1 MSEKPRVLL
10 VEDDPAIAEVL
21 RLACADAGFELVV
34 VSDLATARRHLDTSH
49 WHAALLDWNLPD
61 GTGIDL
67 CRELRAESTLPILLL
82 TARRDEIDRVL
93 GLELGAD
100 DYIVKPFSPREVV
113 ARIRAVLRRQR
124 WAESPAPEEAADA
137 VVVDDRRRE
146 VRVEGQALSLTRTE
160 YRLVHTLV
168 RSPGRVFTRAELIER
183 AWDAAHVQDRVVD
196 SVVSRVRRK
205 LGHTAEGEPRIRTVH
220 GVGYAFAEEGRSN
233 P

>member
-1 MSEKPRVLL
+1 MSEKPCVLL

-21 RLACADAGFELVV
+21 RLACVDAGLELTVAP
-34 VSDLATARRHLDTSH
+34 DLATARRHLDANG
-49 WHAALLDWNLPD
+49 WHAVLLDWNLPD

-67 CRELRAESTLPILLL
+67 CRELRTSSTLPILLL

-113 ARIRAVLRRQR
+113 ARVRAVLRRQR
-124 WAESPAPEEAADA
+124 WAEHGPAPEESPGA
-137 VVVDDRRRE
+137 VVVDERRRE

-160 YRLVHTLV
+160 YRLVRALA

-183 AWDAAHVQDRVVD
+183 AWDTAHVQDRVVD

-205 LGHTAEGEPRIRTVH
+205 LGSTEEGEPRIRTVH
-220 GVGYAFAEEGRSN
+220 GVGYAFAEG
-233 P
+233 